1 MVVDSRPIGL
11 FDSGVGGLSVLR
23 ELRAMLP
30 AENYIYYAD
39 QAHLPYGEK
48 SSEMIRR
55 YALEITQFLLTQD
68 CKALVVPCN
77 SACAAALHYLR
88 DLFPQLPII
97 GMEPAIK
104 PAAAATRTGAI
115 GVIMTRATFQGELYA
130 SVVDRF
136 AQGIRVEARICPDLV
151 TLVEA
156 GAPQD
161 AAAQEIVEANI
172 GDLRAAD
179 IDQLVLGCTHFPFLR
194 PHIERA
200 LGPHIA
206 IIDPGPAVA
215 RQTVRLLNAQNLIA
229 TRNTGSTRYITSGNA
244 DRFQNLLALLLGES
258 NAAVETITLG

>member
-1 MVVDSRPIGL
+1 VDARPIGL

-23 ELRAMLP
+23 ELRALLP

-39 QAHLPYGEK
+39 QVHLPYGEK
-48 SSEMIRR
+48 SREMIRR
-55 YALEITQFLLTQD
+55 YALDITRFLLAEG

-115 GVIMTRATFQGELYA
+115 GVMMTRATFQGELYA

-156 GAPQD
+156 GAPQGD
-161 AAAQEIVEANI
+161 AAQQIVEANI
-172 GDLRAAD
+172 GDLRAAN
-179 IDQLVLGCTHFPFLR
+179 IDQVVLGCTHFPFLR

-200 LGPHIA
+200 LGPHVA

-215 RQTVRLLNAQNLIA
+215 RQTVRVLQTQNLRA
-229 TRNTGSTRYITSGNA
+229 TRDVGSTRYITSGDA
-244 DRFQNLLALLLGES
+244 DHFRNLLALLIGEAG
-258 NAAVETITLG
+258 AAVETIRLD